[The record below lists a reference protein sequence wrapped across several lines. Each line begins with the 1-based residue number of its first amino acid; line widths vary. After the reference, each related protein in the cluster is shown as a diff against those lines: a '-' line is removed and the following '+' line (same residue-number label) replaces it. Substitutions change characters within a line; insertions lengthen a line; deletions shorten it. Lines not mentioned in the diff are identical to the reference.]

1 MRLEVV
7 SGKRQSRW
15 SKVVQINQPLV
26 LAGSV
31 KVNRK
36 IPTWKL
42 RGKWNRKKG
51 KWRLELRLEASF
63 ILGPIKLKIGK
74 IPLTAVD
81 ADAER
86 SITELVARNARIL
99 IRKHESK
106 WMNSIQ
112 SLKNFKVLK
121 QQIPR
126 ELKDRLLKATR
137 LVPWFWFRSGEIRK
151 HRLIQFEISRN
162 QFQFFFSYFCSPM
175 LRLMVNHVIN

>member
-7 SGKRQSRW
+7 RGKRQSRW

-51 KWRLELRLEASF
+51 KWRLEIRLEASF

-81 ADAER
+81 EDAER
-86 SITELVARNARIL
+86 SITELVARNARML

-126 ELKDRLLKATR
+126 ELKDRLLQATR

-162 QFQFFFSYFCSPM
+162 RFQFFFSYFCSPM